1 METRTICVVHGV
13 GDMNKRACSELGG
26 VQRLNNGD
34 EDGDSGSRTSSIRHN
49 GRTKYPVVE
58 MEKNG

>member
-1 METRTICVVHGV
+1 METRTICVVRGV
-13 GDMNKRACSELGG
+13 G
-26 VQRLNNGD
+26 NGD

-58 MEKNG
+58 MEKMDKVIQFVSCGKRRG

>member
-1 METRTICVVHGV
+1 MCVLRIGLITK
-13 GDMNKRACSELGG
+13 DITND
-26 VQRLNNGD
+26 D

-58 MEKNG
+58 MEKMDKVFQFVSCGKRRG

>member
-1 METRTICVVHGV
+1 MRVQNRA
-13 GDMNKRACSELGG
+13 DDKRH
-26 VQRLNNGD
+26 NNGD

-58 MEKNG
+58 MEKMNKVIQFVSCGKKRG

>member
-1 METRTICVVHGV
+1 MCVLRIGLITK
-13 GDMNKRACSELGG
+13 DIT
-26 VQRLNNGD
+26 NGI
-34 EDGDSGSRTSSIRHN
+34 EDGDPGSRTSSIRHN